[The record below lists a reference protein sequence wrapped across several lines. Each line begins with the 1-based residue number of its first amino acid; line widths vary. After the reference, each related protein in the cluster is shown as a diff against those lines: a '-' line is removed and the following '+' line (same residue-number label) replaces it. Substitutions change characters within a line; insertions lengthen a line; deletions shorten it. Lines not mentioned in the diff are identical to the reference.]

1 MARGNQRD
9 NAREKNQ
16 AKLAAQKKGN
26 AMSGSEQQREKDKV
40 AAIMLA
46 KQKAAL
52 EKKEAE
58 AAQKK

>member
-9 NAREKNQ
+9 NAREKNA
-16 AKLAAQKKGN
+16 AKLAATKSGN
-26 AMSGSEQQREKDKV
+26 KMTGGEMQREKDKV

-46 KQKAAL
+46 KQKAAA

-58 AAQKK
+58 AKK